1 MFWLPG
7 LCCKTPMYPGSS
19 LTSSEQFLRAIWEAA
34 TWAWSPQKVCQ
45 IKQFSTFRLWIFF
58 QLTKIRIQFHS
69 FSCRYPDFPS
79 TICWRDYP
87 FPILFS
93 WKFCWR
99 LVYHIH
105 LDLFLGSILF
115 HWSPCLS
122 LCQCHTVL
130 IAAANKQF
138 LTGFLPRAKSRGSRH
153 KCPSS
158 NLSLK
163 EIYLQTLKAAAWG
176 SSFQIA
182 CI

>member
-122 LCQCHTVL
+122 LFCRWGNWGPRLSRVVMLSVSCLLFYH
-130 IAAANKQF
+130 
-138 LTGFLPRAKSRGSRH
+138 LTRCF
-153 KCPSS
+153 C
-158 NLSLK
+158 
-163 EIYLQTLKAAAWG
+163 
-176 SSFQIA
+176 
-182 CI
+182 